1 MGRAVEEETEAAA
14 APAKTTAKAMMRIVS
29 FIDGNLIGIGL
40 TRDTSPTSSE
50 LDYSIKLTRK
60 IPVT

>member
-1 MGRAVEEETEAAA
+1 MGRAVVEETEAAA

-29 FIDGNLIGIGL
+29 FIVGNLIGIRL
-40 TRDTSPTSSE
+40 TRDTSPVSSE

-60 IPVT
+60 FPAT